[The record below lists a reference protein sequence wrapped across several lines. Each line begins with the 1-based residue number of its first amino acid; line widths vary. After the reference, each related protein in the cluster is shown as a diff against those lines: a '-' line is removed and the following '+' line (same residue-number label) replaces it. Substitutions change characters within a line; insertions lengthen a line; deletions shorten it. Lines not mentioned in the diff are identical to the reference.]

1 MTTTNTN
8 SPSIKVVNWFDIP
21 VTDIGKA
28 AALYSAML
36 DRKLELSSF
45 GGVAHALFPHG
56 GENCVSGALV
66 SDAKRP
72 PRPGS
77 GTIIY
82 LAATDGIARCLARA
96 VEAGAKVVQPETS
109 IAPHGSIALIEDLDG
124 NVIGLHEEP
133 KA

>member
-8 SPSIKVVNWFDIP
+8 SPSIKVVNWFEIP
-21 VTDIGKA
+21 VTDIGRA
-28 AALYSAML
+28 AALYGAML

-45 GGVAHALFPHG
+45 AGVPHAVFPHG
-56 GENCVSGALV
+56 DGACVSGALV

-72 PRPGS
+72 PKRGN
-77 GTIIY
+77 GTVIY
-82 LAATDGIARCLARA
+82 LAATDGIASCLARA
-96 VEAGAKVVQPETS
+96 IEAGAKVVQPETS